1 MENPK
6 NILPYIFLVIIM
18 GGSRT
23 RFTCTTFY
31 NLTLMYHIFV
41 ELEFEIF
48 LYFSAKSNIIVIE
61 NMIMAKIG
69 A

>member
-1 MENPK
+1 
-6 NILPYIFLVIIM
+6 
-18 GGSRT
+18 
-23 RFTCTTFY
+23 
-31 NLTLMYHIFV
+31 MYHIFV

-61 NMIMAKIG
+61 NMVMAKNG